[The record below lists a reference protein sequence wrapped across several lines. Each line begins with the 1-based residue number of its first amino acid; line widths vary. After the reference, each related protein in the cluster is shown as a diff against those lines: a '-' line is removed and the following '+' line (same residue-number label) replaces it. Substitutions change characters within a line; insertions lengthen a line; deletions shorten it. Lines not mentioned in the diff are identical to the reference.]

1 MEHIISFR
9 ERIEMKRKQRAQAN
23 REKHSK
29 PKDAKPIVWESKNH
43 IHTRTKY
50 GTTSERI
57 SGFNTHRP
65 QRRTT
70 TDGFPATDQEKEFA
84 NLYGLRT
91 VAQIKAALTSFGEK
105 VSGRKM
111 ELIAR
116 LFVAIEKAN
125 AVGEEE

>member
-1 MEHIISFR
+1 MEKIITIREQR
-9 ERIEMKRKQRAQAN
+9 ERTRKQRAQAN

-43 IHTRTKY
+43 IHTRSKY

-57 SGFNTHRP
+57 SGFNTHQA

-70 TDGFPATDQEKEFA
+70 TDGFPATDEEKAFA
-84 NLYGLRT
+84 DTWKPMT
-91 VAQIKAALTSFGEK
+91 VAKIKVGLKAFGEK
-105 VSGRKM
+105 VNGRKM

-116 LFVAIEKAN
+116 LYVAIEKAN

>member
-1 MEHIISFR
+1 MEKILSYR
-9 ERIEMKRKQRAQAN
+9 EKIEQERKQRAQAN

-70 TDGFPATDQEKEFA
+70 TDGFPATDQEKAFA
-84 NLYGLRT
+84 DAWKPMT
-91 VAQIKAALTSFGEK
+91 VAKIKADLKLFGEK

-125 AVGEEE
+125 AIGEEE